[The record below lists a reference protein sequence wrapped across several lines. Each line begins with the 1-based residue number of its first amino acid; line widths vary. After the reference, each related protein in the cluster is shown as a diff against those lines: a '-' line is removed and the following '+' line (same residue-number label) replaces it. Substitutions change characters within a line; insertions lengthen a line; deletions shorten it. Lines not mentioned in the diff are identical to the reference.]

1 MEQRVANLEANL
13 QTAQVAAQ
21 RAKEEAEKA
30 IALQEQEACQTVKSR
45 VAVVEGDLSKRIENM
60 TS

>member
-1 MEQRVANLEANL
+1 MANLEANL

-21 RAKEEAEKA
+21 RAKEEAENA